1 MTATLVL
8 SQNVYLT
15 TELCVGVNCAGLC
28 KNLTSLDLSSLNT
41 TEENTYVVACLSIVK
56 SLSEHLKT
64 CNNNFSLLVCKTNDL
79 NFLRSSDLASLN
91 STCSNST
98 TACDCE
104 YVLNRHKEG
113 LVSLTVR
120 CRNELVNSVH
130 KLVDASILRSVG
142 ILRSALESNI
152 SRTLDDGC
160 VVAGELVL
168 VESCS

>member
-64 CNNNFSLLVCKTNDL
+64 CNNNFSLLVCKTNDF
-79 NFLRSSDLASLN
+79 NFLRSLNLASLY
-91 STCSNST
+91 STCSNCT

-113 LVSLTVR
+113 KVSLTVR
-120 CRNELVNSVH
+120 CGDKLVNSIH
-130 KLVDASILRSVG
+130 ELVDASVLGSIG
-142 ILRSALESNI
+142 ILRVAHKSYI
-152 SRTLDDGC
+152 S
-160 VVAGELVL
+160 
-168 VESCS
+168 